1 MNKKEFA
8 IFAKALKTYFPK
20 DNLLPTPEAMELW
33 YRSLADIP
41 YRLAEIFLQ
50 KWVTSEKWSPSIAE
64 IRKGCADLTNEETPD
79 WAAGW
84 SEVVKAIGR
93 YGYMQE
99 SKALES
105 MSPITR
111 QTVERLGWKNLC
123 MSENDVAD
131 RANFRSTYEL
141 LSKREAEH
149 RQLPDALKETI
160 AKIQGGSMPQLTS

>member
-1 MNKKEFA
+1 MNKNEFN

-20 DNLLPTPEAMELW
+20 DNLLPSSEAMELW

-123 MSENDVAD
+123 MSENEVAD

-141 LSKREAEH
+141 LEKREIEH
-149 RQLPDALKETI
+149 RQLPEALKDTI
-160 AKIQGGSMPQLTS
+160 AQIQGGGMPQLTS